1 MRMEVLGELPW
12 IGYQSRTE
20 AQLGAESHSLGEW
33 RYLVNYQVVDIGQL
47 DAAWGRGTW
56 LVTRSSLEALDWV

>member
-1 MRMEVLGELPW
+1 MEVPGQLPW

-20 AQLGAESHSLGEW
+20 PQPRANNHSLGEW
-33 RYLVNYQVVDIGQL
+33 RYVVNYQVVDIGQL

-56 LVTRSSLEALDWV
+56 LVTRSSLESLDWV